1 MSSKTLHSITFFLL
15 VIGGVNWLL
24 FVLNYEVGAL
34 FLGGMSTT
42 PATVVY
48 VLVGLAALYQ
58 LVTHKKDCKVC

>member
-15 VIGGVNWLL
+15 VIGGIDWFLY
-24 FVLNYEVGAL
+24 VLGYEIGTL
-34 FLGGMSTT
+34 FLGGMHST

-58 LVTHKKDCKVC
+58 LVTHKKDCKIC